1 MTPPIL
7 TDHFSALASNYDA
20 ILSDVWGV
28 IHNGV
33 ESFSAASEA
42 LTRFRENG
50 GTVCLISNAPR
61 PGAQVTHLLDH
72 LHVPHSAYDSIVT
85 SGDVTRDMVAQRAG
99 EPFFLIGPERDHS
112 IFEGLDAERGR
123 GPPGPGRRPGG
134 RPRESPGTLLEPPA
148 AEERGSG

>member
-7 TDHFSALASNYDA
+7 TDHFSALAPNYDA

-33 ESFSAASEA
+33 ESFPAASEA

-61 PGAQVTHLLDH
+61 PGAQVRHLLDH
-72 LHVPHSAYDSIVT
+72 LHVPHSAYDAIVT
-85 SGDVTRDMVAQRAG
+85 SGDVTRDFVGKREIGRASCR
-99 EPFFLIGPERDHS
+99 ERV
-112 IFEGLDAERGR
+112 
-123 GPPGPGRRPGG
+123 
-134 RPRESPGTLLEPPA
+134 
-148 AEERGSG
+148 